1 MSITQLE
8 ELAAILYNLK
18 SINQFIK
25 NLNEDNLNKTRINI
39 LNLIQDTREVI
50 NHV

>member
-8 ELAAILYNLK
+8 ELAAIVHNLE

-25 NLNEDNLNKTRINI
+25 NHNKDNSNKTRINI
-39 LNLIQDTREVI
+39 LNLIESTKEVI